1 MKKVA
6 VLQSNY
12 LPWKGYID
20 LINAV
25 DEFIIYDCA
34 QYTKRDWRN
43 KNYIKSPNGKQ
54 RLTVPIDTKG
64 KYYQKISEAKIIG
77 TEWKEDHWKSFF
89 LNYKG
94 CKFLYE
100 VASFLEPVYFQESHT
115 YLSQLNYSLLS
126 KICNYL
132 KIKTKLTFSSDYQ
145 LIEGKA
151 EKLISL
157 CQQTNANVYVSGP
170 SAKNYIKESSFEEKN
185 ITVQWMNYSNYPE
198 YPQKWGEFIHNVS
211 ILDLLFNLGSD
222 CLEYIDKN

>member
-6 VLQSNY
+6 ILQSNY

-20 LINAV
+20 LINVV

-54 RLTVPIDTKG
+54 RLTVPIYTKG
-64 KYYQKISEAKIIG
+64 KYHQKISEAKIIG
-77 TEWKEDHWKSFF
+77 AKWKENHWKSFF

-94 CKFLYE
+94 CKFLHE
-100 VASFLEPVYFQESHT
+100 VASFLEPVYFQENHT

-145 LIEGKA
+145 LIEGKS

-185 ITVQWMNYSNYPE
+185 ITVQWMNYRNYSE

-211 ILDLLFNLGSD
+211 ILDLLFNLGPD